1 MATNF
6 STVGGVVTRGETLAK
21 LQHHIR
27 EAEDQAYIMSHLENT
42 EGGTGTLLAK
52 GWLGVGEMLKLMHK
66 QITDMA
72 MKGLQ

>member
-21 LQHHIR
+21 LLHHMR
-27 EAEDQAYIMSHLENT
+27 EAQDCAYVMSHLENT

-52 GWLGVGEMLKLMHK
+52 GWLGVGELLKHQIK
-66 QITDMA
+66 TITDMA
-72 MKGLQ
+72 QRGLQ